1 MVGCTPCTNANGR
14 VVDPP
19 DSFIGTKEGAI
30 QIRLG
35 GDNANVIF
43 RKEWNIDIQN

>member
-1 MVGCTPCTNANGR
+1 VEREVSYA
-14 VVDPP
+14 
-19 DSFIGTKEGAI
+19 TKEGAI

-35 GDNANVIF
+35 DDNANVIF